1 MFTMYLK
8 LKFQLPVSCILSG
21 KLLLYSIVYPICQNT
36 VYTNVCYG
44 LVLNKLTNHP
54 VNE

>member
-1 MFTMYLK
+1 MYLK

-21 KLLLYSIVYPICQNT
+21 KPPLCSNVYPICQNT

-44 LVLNKLTNHP
+44 LVFNKLTNHP
-54 VNE
+54 MNE